1 MKPVMR
7 FSNSSDM
14 GVLYARVNAEAQ
26 NDKF

>member
-1 MKPVMR
+1 MKPALCV
-7 FSNSSDM
+7 SNSSDM